1 MHSPKIRAAV
11 RAILDACF
19 AADDPVA
26 YFHAEIARLTES
38 GDWSEPE
45 LNDLCVLVFEE
56 VQRTGG
62 RG

>member
-1 MHSPKIRAAV
+1 M

-62 RG
+62 QR